1 MSNLTRRQEKFLIA
15 LLDAPTLKQASQQA
29 NISENTGRKWL
40 QDDLFSEEYK
50 RMRRELMKQ
59 TTARLQYLALKAT
72 GELEKILD
80 DPKASIFAKIQASQL
95 ILEKAYKG
103 LELED
108 LEERIERLEQLNDS
122 AL

>member
-1 MSNLTRRQEKFLIA
+1 MGKLTPRQEKFLLA
-15 LLDAPTLKQASQQA
+15 LLDTPTLKKASQQA

-59 TTARLQYLALKAT
+59 TTARLQYLSLKAT

-108 LEERIERLEQLNDS
+108 LEERIERLENNSHD
-122 AL
+122 